1 MYGLCQ
7 ILLDPRGY
15 NERVGLG
22 FSGRGVSAQSRFPR
36 EGRELAV
43 CQHRLSSERGREL
56 WKDVMD
62 RRQGKR
68 RGSVGVGNDQVVR
81 RWVVKGQD
89 GKQEPR
95 VTEQFL

>member
-62 RRQGKR
+62 RRQGKGKR
-68 RGSVGVGNDQVVR
+68 EEERKTEKSE
-81 RWVVKGQD
+81 VKRKLGRD
-89 GKQEPR
+89 TGKAYSMPA
-95 VTEQFL
+95 